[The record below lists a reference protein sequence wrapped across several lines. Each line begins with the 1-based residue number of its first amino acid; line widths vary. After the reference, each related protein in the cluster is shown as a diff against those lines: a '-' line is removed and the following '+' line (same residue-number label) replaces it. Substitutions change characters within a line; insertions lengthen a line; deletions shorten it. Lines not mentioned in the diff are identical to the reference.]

1 MNTLE
6 AILNAGNRILEEPCV
21 YRRRDGGETLTFPVS
36 IESRDVV
43 QFAEAGAEQSFRF
56 TVFSC
61 DAGAFGGGENG
72 PDRPQRGDTLNYRG
86 AGYKV
91 VEFEG
96 VTWKPRFDP
105 FDGRI
110 LFFAERA

>member
-1 MNTLE
+1 MNTIE
-6 AILNAGNRILEEPCV
+6 AILNAANRILEEPCV
-21 YRRRDGGETLTFPVS
+21 YRRRDGKEIVFDVS
-36 IESRDVV
+36 VESRDVV
-43 QFAEAGAEQSFRF
+43 EYAEALAGQSFRF

-61 DAGAFGGGENG
+61 DAAVFGEDGDG
-72 PDRPQRGDTLNYRG
+72 PVRPGRGDSFSVRG
-86 AGYKV
+86 VFYKV

-110 LFFAERA
+110 IFFAERA